1 MVKSDIKVQ
10 WLLRVRP
17 THHSNPT
24 QSGTMFEFLRILLH
38 GVLAV
43 ARANGLTRVNTT
55 IRARSSID
63 IIIEKVSIRIVLA
76 GVDGARRIRISQF
89 YF

>member
-1 MVKSDIKVQ
+1 MTEDRLID
-10 WLLRVRP
+10 RYIDRC
-17 THHSNPT
+17 
-24 QSGTMFEFLRILLH
+24 
-38 GVLAV
+38 
-43 ARANGLTRVNTT
+43 VNTT
-55 IRARSSID
+55 IRVRSIID

>member
-1 MVKSDIKVQ
+1 
-10 WLLRVRP
+10 
-17 THHSNPT
+17 
-24 QSGTMFEFLRILLH
+24 MFEFLRILLH

-55 IRARSSID
+55 IRARSIID
-63 IIIEKVSIRIVLA
+63 IIIEKVSIRRGPHRIVLA